1 MTSPLDELIL
11 YRMNRAYETFKEAET
26 MSANNHFHGAA
37 NRMYYACFYAVNAL
51 LLREGLSA
59 TKHSGVRSLF
69 NRHYIKTGIISA
81 DAGVVYNTLFDIRQT
96 SDYEDLY
103 IIDSEK
109 IKSLMPR
116 VKAFLQEVER
126 QFASQ

>member
-1 MTSPLDELIL
+1 M
-11 YRMNRAYETFKEAET
+11 K
-26 MSANNHFHGAA
+26 
-37 NRMYYACFYAVNAL
+37 
-51 LLREGLSA
+51 
-59 TKHSGVRSLF
+59 
-69 NRHYIKTGIISA
+69 SA

>member
-11 YRMNRAYETFKEAET
+11 YRRNRASETFKEAET

-59 TKHSGVRSLF
+59 TKRSGVRSLF

-81 DAGVVYNTLFDIRQT
+81 DAGVIYNTLFDIRQT
-96 SDYEDLY
+96 SDY
-103 IIDSEK
+103 
-109 IKSLMPR
+109 
-116 VKAFLQEVER
+116 
-126 QFASQ
+126 

>member
-59 TKHSGVRSLF
+59 KKHSGVRSLF

>member
-81 DAGVVYNTLFDIRQT
+81 DAGILYNTLFDLRQT
-96 SDYEDLY
+96 SDYEDMFS
-103 IIDSEK
+103 IDAEK
-109 IKSLMPR
+109 INSMMPR
-116 VKAFLQEVER
+116 VKAFLQEIEQ
-126 QFASQ
+126 QFST

>member
-11 YRMNRAYETFKEAET
+11 YRRNRAYETFKEAET

-81 DAGVVYNTLFDIRQT
+81 DAGVIYNTLFDIRQT

-126 QFASQ
+126 QFIK

>member
-81 DAGVVYNTLFDIRQT
+81 DAGILYNTLFDLRQT
-96 SDYEDLY
+96 SDYED
-103 IIDSEK
+103 IFNIDAEK
-109 IKSLMPR
+109 INSMMPC
-116 VKAFLQEVER
+116 VKAFLQEIEQ
-126 QFASQ
+126 QFST